1 MTDNL
6 PSLLEPEASGGD
18 TAERGF
24 SFQEQ
29 VALALIPDWL
39 AYEGFAQLI
48 REAMG
53 DIEAQFFVPGHGI
66 QNELIEVKNHRL
78 APSEFWKE
86 IARFQEINEG
96 CPGDYRW
103 FTLVSPG
110 ISDDLKPLINGLRRI
125 RLPYGFYPPG
135 SAVQNNSFAAYVK
148 VVENLGR
155 SDQVAQFLFEKVLLR
170 PDWGLAQDDGEALF
184 RQALAEHLPAYE
196 NVSQRAVR
204 DIYLGVGA
212 LVKKRRGE
220 PITRRE
226 LETALRHAVPERQR
240 PPFPSI
246 HVHTVGSEEDSLDPR
261 KLCFDWRAFFGGA
274 MREYPAPNVWD
285 EGLVEELLEAR
296 RWITHY
302 RSTKKIHLTGSRR
315 LSAAFAFGSVF
326 SAVAGFSIVMNYR
339 GQQWSTQAHPVVDT
353 PSYLPEVESRGRT
366 SSDLVVTI
374 GILRDIRSNVE
385 SALPRLQL
393 AESSRLDIVGREPLR
408 SPEEAKMAVRAIKT
422 IIADTVTQLRS
433 QAIQLFLA
441 IPSPLAMYLGH
452 HLNATAP
459 IQCYEWVSSDQYVRS
474 CRLPQGG

>member
-86 IARFQEINEG
+86 IARFQEIDEG

-135 SAVQNNSFAAYVK
+135 SAVRNNSFAAYVK

-155 SDQVAQFLFEKVLLR
+155 PDQVAQFLFEKVLIR

-184 RQALAEHLPAYE
+184 RQALADHLPAYE

-204 DIYLGVGA
+204 DMYLGVGA

-226 LETALRHAVPERQR
+226 LETALRDAVPERQR

-246 HVHTVGSEEDSLDPR
+246 HVHTVGSGEDSLDPR

-274 MREYPAPNVWD
+274 MREYPAPSVWD
-285 EGLVEELLEAR
+285 EVLVEELLEAR

-302 RSTKKIHLTGSRR
+302 RSTRNIHLTGSRR
-315 LSAAFAFGSVF
+315 LSAAFALGSVF
-326 SAVAGFSIVMNYR
+326 SAVAGFSIVMNHR
-339 GQQWSTQAHPVVDT
+339 GQLWSTQDYPAVNA
-353 PSYLPEVESRGRT
+353 PSYSPEVGSKDRP
-366 SSDLVVTI
+366 SSDLVVTV
-374 GILRDIRSNVE
+374 GIMRDIKPDVE
-385 SALPRLQL
+385 SALQGMQL
-393 AESSRLDIVGREPLR
+393 DGSSRLDIAGREPIQ
-408 SPEEAKMAVRAIKT
+408 SPEEVMMAVRAIKT
-422 IIADTVTQLRS
+422 IIADIVIRLQSQTVH
-433 QAIQLFLA
+433 LFYAGPSHLA
-441 IPSPLAMYLGH
+441 LLLGH
-452 HLNATAP
+452 HMNAIAP
-459 IQCYEWVSSDQYVRS
+459 IQCYEWVSPSEYVCS
-474 CRLPQGG
+474 CRLPT